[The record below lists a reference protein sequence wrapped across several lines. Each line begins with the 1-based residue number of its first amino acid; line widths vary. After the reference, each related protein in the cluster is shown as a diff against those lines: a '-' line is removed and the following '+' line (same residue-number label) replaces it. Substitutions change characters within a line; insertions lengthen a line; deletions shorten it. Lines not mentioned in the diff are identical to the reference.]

1 MMHYTWSRL
10 PTLDGHPQGVHDDL
24 RSEVILHRPT
34 DHPTRVDIEDE
45 GQIEEAF
52 PRGDLGDIRH
62 PDPVHLRGREAP
74 LDRIFDR
81 KIAPAP
87 TGAPSSPAALPRVQP
102 RSPAWRMSLSTRLRE
117 QRVPSVLE
125 PTWTLGDPYVRPL
138 RSWISR
144 IVSVRTPSSRFLAED
159 GLPDYIVS

>member
-1 MMHYTWSRL
+1 VTSATQILSISVAAKPLLTGSSAGRSLLLRRVL
-10 PTLDGHPQGVHDDL
+10 PLL
-24 RSEVILHRPT
+24 
-34 DHPTRVDIEDE
+34 
-45 GQIEEAF
+45 
-52 PRGDLGDIRH
+52 
-62 PDPVHLRGREAP
+62 
-74 LDRIFDR
+74 
-81 KIAPAP
+81 
-87 TGAPSSPAALPRVQP
+87 LPRVQP

-117 QRVPSVLE
+117 QRVPSVLD